1 MTARN
6 IFVHPSSCRPI
17 EQCEIEMC
25 EHKGIGHPDT
35 LADAVC
41 EAASRELSLAYRR
54 IYGSVLH
61 HNLDKGLLVA
71 GQSVPRFGGGECCE
85 PIKILICGR
94 ATNGDPSIDI
104 VSTVIDAAR
113 GALRKSVRC
122 DLASFEIATEI
133 KEGSAN
139 LKEVFARG
147 GRLPLANDT
156 SFGCG
161 YAPYSRLENG
171 VLAISRLLK
180 SAEFRGK
187 FPAAGD
193 DFKIMG
199 HRLAGQMHFTIA
211 LAFIDR
217 HVGSVDDYFGLK
229 RAILDHLVAHLDGSP
244 GIRINTLDDPNAR
257 DERGLYLTVLGLSAE
272 MGDDGQVG
280 RGNRVNGLISPGRQ
294 MSLEA
299 AAGKNPRTHVGKIYN
314 VLAMMMAKD
323 IYEQIEGLHD
333 VSVKLLSAIGEPIDR
348 PQIASI
354 EIDAHRVTDHA
365 RKVAQVVEHWLENI
379 ETITNLILE
388 DQVSLY

>member
-1 MTARN
+1 MKT
-6 IFVHPSSCRPI
+6 H
-17 EQCEIEMC
+17 
-25 EHKGIGHPDT
+25 
-35 LADAVC
+35 
-41 EAASRELSLAYRR
+41 
-54 IYGSVLH
+54 
-61 HNLDKGLLVA
+61 
-71 GQSVPRFGGGECCE
+71 
-85 PIKILICGR
+85 
-94 ATNGDPSIDI
+94 
-104 VSTVIDAAR
+104 
-113 GALRKSVRC
+113 
-122 DLASFEIATEI
+122 
-133 KEGSAN
+133 
-139 LKEVFARG
+139 
-147 GRLPLANDT
+147 
-156 SFGCG
+156 
-161 YAPYSRLENG
+161 
-171 VLAISRLLK
+171 
-180 SAEFRGK
+180 
-187 FPAAGD
+187 
-193 DFKIMG
+193 
-199 HRLAGQMHFTIA
+199 
-211 LAFIDR
+211 
-217 HVGSVDDYFGLK
+217 
-229 RAILDHLVAHLDGSP
+229 HLVAHLDGSP

-348 PQIASI
+348 PQIAAI